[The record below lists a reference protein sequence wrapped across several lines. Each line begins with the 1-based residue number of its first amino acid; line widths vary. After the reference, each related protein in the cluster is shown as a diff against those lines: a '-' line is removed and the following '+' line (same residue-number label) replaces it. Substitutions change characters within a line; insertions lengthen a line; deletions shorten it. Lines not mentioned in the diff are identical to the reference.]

1 MGDIYDE
8 NKNLRSWIRRLCFM
22 LLGASA
28 FANPAD
34 KLNPYNLIIG
44 MIIGLLFSWLFRRF
58 MYGFLGMVNRAKDR
72 YQAKRL
78 IRYATDVGMLF
89 LAPFSVMLAAAVF
102 LMNWTVTS
110 GLISAGLMAVGTA
123 ASIELGRLKGKQ
135 EIRNTVMTSFIA
147 FLFSMVWI
155 VGFQYV
161 SRVPVWVEGAVIF
174 VSSLMSGGGFP
185 L

>member
-8 NKNLRSWIRRLCFM
+8 KKALRNWIRRFSFM

-28 FANPAD
+28 FANPVD

-44 MIIGLLFSWLFRRF
+44 MIIGLLFSWLFKRF
-58 MYGFLGMVNRAKDR
+58 MYGFLGMVNRAKDK
-72 YQAKRL
+72 YQARRL
-78 IRYATDVGMLF
+78 VRYAADVGMLF
-89 LAPFSVMLAAAVF
+89 LVPFALMLATAVF
-102 LMNWTVTS
+102 IMNWTVTS
-110 GLISAGLMAVGTA
+110 GLISAGMMAVGIA
-123 ASIELGRLKGKQ
+123 ASIELGKLKGKQ
-135 EIRNTVMTSFIA
+135 EIRNTLTTSFVA
-147 FLFSMVWI
+147 FLFSMIWI

-174 VSSLMSGGGFP
+174 IGSLMSGGGFP